1 MIWDYAKPVHPLLR
15 FGDEALIMRQFHLI
29 FTNALIMWMSR
40 VLLLVPQLILV
51 PYLIGTIGEGGYGI
65 YAMVWPLMMSIDQM
79 ERSLQSGIVKYS
91 AGFLAQGWIDEV
103 NGVVSSTFIYSILL
117 AVLACTGTLAAAAF
131 YNDPSDRI
139 GSALVVVGFLV
150 LVIVPLTPYIAV
162 IQSRQRYY
170 VNAIAE
176 TASKYIS
183 LIAVVVWFAVV
194 RPSVEA
200 LIVIM
205 SGTLFLS
212 RLVQV
217 PIAYRLVP
225 GLQNRPRLFNRRHFR
240 LIAPFGAATVLISL
254 CLSLNST
261 GIRWLMDALVS
272 TRFVAHL
279 AIMLMPGLLLSQI
292 VGPMTITAMPAAS
305 AYEATGNLRMLQE
318 LLVRGMRYT
327 MILVLA
333 GLLVAGPLMKTILHM
348 WVGPDYGFLAPYALA
363 LFASGAFMQS
373 TSIAHHILKGLGK
386 LRIVV
391 SIYFVGLAVV
401 PVGLILG
408 LIKVLPDSYLVVTM
422 GLAAGHLVCGCFNIF
437 FCGRAVH
444 AGLMKLFVRAYLQP
458 LIVAATVWLLVIVV
472 LATGECEGPLGGVFI
487 VVLALLLFAIG
498 CYASIATPAERQ
510 QLTSFIQ
517 TVCNRM
523 TNRNQCE

>member
-1 MIWDYAKPVHPLLR
+1 
-15 FGDEALIMRQFHLI
+15 MRQSHLI

-40 VLLLVPQLILV
+40 VLLLVPQVILV
-51 PYLIGTIGEGGYGI
+51 PYLIRTIGEGGYGV

-79 ERSLQSGIVKYS
+79 ERSLQSGVVKYS
-91 AGFLAQGWIDEV
+91 AGFLAQGRIEEV
-103 NGVVSSTFIYSILL
+103 SGIVSSTFVYSILL
-117 AVLACTGTLAAAAF
+117 AVLACTGTLAAAAL
-131 YNDPSDRI
+131 YKDPSARL
-139 GSALVVVGFLV
+139 GSALVVVGVLV

-170 VNAIAE
+170 VNAIVE
-176 TASKYIS
+176 TASNYVC
-183 LIAVVVWFAVV
+183 LAAVVAWFSMV

-205 SGTLFLS
+205 SGMLFLS

-225 GLQNRPRLFNRRHFR
+225 GLQNRPNLFNRRHFR
-240 LIAPFGAATVLISL
+240 LVASFGAATVLISL
-254 CLSLNST
+254 CLALNST

-292 VGPMTITAMPAAS
+292 VGPMTITAMPATS
-305 AYEATGNLRMLQE
+305 AYEATGNHRMLQE
-318 LLVRGMRYT
+318 LLLRGMRYT

-333 GLLVAGPLMKTILHM
+333 GLLAAALLMETILHT

-386 LRIVV
+386 LRIVA

-408 LIKVLPDSYLVVTM
+408 LVRVLPNSYLVVTV
-422 GLAAGHLVCGCFNIF
+422 GLAAGHLVCGCLNIY

-444 AGLMKLFVRAYLQP
+444 VGLMKLFVRVYLQP
-458 LIVAATVWLLVIVV
+458 LIVAATVWLLVLAV
-472 LATGECEGPLGGVFI
+472 LATGACEGLVGGIFI
-487 VVLALLLFAIG
+487 VVLALLLFAVG
-498 CYASIATPAERQ
+498 CYAFIAAPAERQ
-510 QLTSFIQ
+510 QFTSFLR
-517 TVCNRM
+517 TVFNRM
-523 TNRNQCE
+523 TKRNQCE